1 MVVETVVLV
10 VETVVVVVVAGV
22 AVFEALQAGSLL
34 LHVEKEETKKFQ
46 PTQQQ

>member
-1 MVVETVVLV
+1 MVVETVVVV
-10 VETVVVVVVAGV
+10 VETVVVVAGV